1 MDTDRHG
8 WWVPAIA
15 TRSDNSVC
23 ASKDDE
29 IVSPVPCGAPLPSD
43 GRGRAVHPE
52 VVGHQS
58 ASVGGPE
65 RDRSPVAAAA
75 RGDSAPM
82 VRERV
87 RPVRL
92 LPAGTAGGRCGLRP
106 SRAQGAP
113 QPSRAPISKA
123 AFVRS
128 NVPAPRREPRSPPSL
143 GPRLLTSL
151 GCVLIACATWAAE
164 APPGQHHKLT
174 DGALFVP
181 AGFACSSKGEFD
193 LTLHLHGA
201 AQTVEQNFVAARYPG
216 VLANVTL
223 PGLSAVYTGRFQDTN
238 TFWRILRETE
248 AQLKTRATT
257 GTPAPRVGR
266 VTITSFSAGF
276 GGVRELLRD
285 PGIFARIDTLVMAD
299 SIYAGFAG
307 DPAERRVNPANME
320 GFLNFAREAAAGR
333 RRLLI
338 SHSQLPTPSY
348 ASTVETADYL
358 IAQLGGRREAT
369 TEDWPD
375 GLRLRS
381 QFRRGRCEILGFDG
395 DTGADHMQHLRQL
408 RLFFERIKR

>member
-1 MDTDRHG
+1 M
-8 WWVPAIA
+8 
-15 TRSDNSVC
+15 
-23 ASKDDE
+23 
-29 IVSPVPCGAPLPSD
+29 
-43 GRGRAVHPE
+43 
-52 VVGHQS
+52 
-58 ASVGGPE
+58 
-65 RDRSPVAAAA
+65 
-75 RGDSAPM
+75 
-82 VRERV
+82 
-87 RPVRL
+87 
-92 LPAGTAGGRCGLRP
+92 
-106 SRAQGAP
+106 
-113 QPSRAPISKA
+113 
-123 AFVRS
+123 
-128 NVPAPRREPRSPPSL
+128 
-143 GPRLLTSL
+143 
-151 GCVLIACATWAAE
+151 LIACATWAAE

-181 AGFACSSKGEFD
+181 AGFACSAKGEFD

-201 AQTVEQNFVAARYPG
+201 AETVEQNFVAARYPG

-248 AQLKTRATT
+248 AQLKTCATT